1 MNPIQPNY
9 SVDYLNQI
17 APQALKKMGFSRMQY
32 ILIAAVG
39 LVVVL
44 TIVFGV
50 VISSSNST
58 NPEKQLAARLIGTE
72 KIVGDA
78 QTKLKSSQ
86 LRTLNSNLKIYLTNT
101 NRDIAAPLL
110 KSGVD
115 VAKLDKTILA
125 SEAGTD
131 ITARLEDARLNVRY
145 DRIYAIEM
153 STQLDKIIALMR
165 QINNSTHSASL
176 KTFLNDAYKN
186 LEPTQKQFAEFN
198 ATNG

>member
-1 MNPIQPNY
+1 
-9 SVDYLNQI
+9 
-17 APQALKKMGFSRMQY
+17 MQY

>member
-1 MNPIQPNY
+1 MNPTQPDY
-9 SVDYLNQI
+9 SIDYLNQI
-17 APQALKKMGFSRMQY
+17 APQAPKKMGFSRMQY
-32 ILIAAVG
+32 ILIAVVG

-44 TIVFGV
+44 TIIFGV
-50 VISSSNST
+50 VIASSNST
-58 NPEKQLAARLIGTE
+58 NPENQLAARLIGTE

-78 QTKLKSSQ
+78 QTQLKSSQ

-110 KSGVD
+110 KSGVN
-115 VAKLDKTILA
+115 VAKLDKTVLA
-125 SEAGTD
+125 SEAGAD
-131 ITARLEDARLNVRY
+131 ITTRLENARLNAVY
-145 DRIYAIEM
+145 DRTYAREI
-153 STQLDKIIALMR
+153 SYQLGTIVALMR
-165 QINNSTHSASL
+165 QVNTSTHSVSL